1 MEYENLAQI
10 KTKNVERADNPGVQF
25 PPPLLY
31 GAIFL
36 AGNLIQRL
44 LPLNHSFFEQQPVRL
59 ASVFFFLIA
68 LFFASRSMRQ
78 FIRTRNTIIPNK
90 AATSLQ
96 TTGIYHIT
104 RNPMYVG
111 LALIYL
117 GLACLI
123 GNWWNIILLP
133 VLLILL
139 QELVIKR
146 EEQYLARRFGE
157 AFSQYRQ
164 QVRRWL

>member
-1 MEYENLAQI
+1 MN
-10 KTKNVERADNPGVQF
+10 KPDNPGVQF

-31 GAIFL
+31 AAIFVVGIFL
-36 AGNLIQRL
+36 QKFLVIDRSIFGMQAVSIAGVVFL
-44 LPLNHSFFEQQPVRL
+44 VM
-59 ASVFFFLIA
+59 AFFFMA
-68 LFFASRSMRQ
+68 RSIGQ
-78 FIRTRNTIIPNK
+78 FIRTKNTIIPNK
-90 AATSLQ
+90 AASSLQ
-96 TTGIYHIT
+96 TTGIYHMT
-104 RNPMYVG
+104 RNPMYVS

-117 GLACLI
+117 GLTCLI

-133 VLLILL
+133 LLLIMV

-146 EEQYLARRFGE
+146 EERYLARKFGD

>member
-1 MEYENLAQI
+1 MKSENLSVDQELKI
-10 KTKNVERADNPGVQF
+10 TKPDNPGVQF

-31 GAIFL
+31 AAFFL
-36 AGNLIQRL
+36 AGIFIQKFM
-44 LPLNHSFFEQQPVRL
+44 PLSHSFFEQQPVRL
-59 ASVFFFLIA
+59 AAVFFFLVGL
-68 LFFASRSMRQ
+68 LFSTTSMSQ
-78 FIRTRNTIIPNK
+78 FIRTKNTIIPNK

-96 TTGIYHIT
+96 TTGIYHTT
-104 RNPMYVG
+104 RNPMYVA
-111 LALIYL
+111 LAMIYL
-117 GLACLI
+117 GLTCLF

-133 VLLILL
+133 VLLILV

-164 QVRRWL
+164 KVRRWL

>member
-1 MEYENLAQI
+1 MN
-10 KTKNVERADNPGVQF
+10 KPDNPGVQF

-31 GAIFL
+31 AVFFL
-36 AGNLIQRL
+36 AGIFIQKL
-44 LPLNHSFFEQQPVRL
+44 LPLDHLFFEERTVRL
-59 ASVFFFLIA
+59 ASIFFFLVA
-68 LFFASRSMRQ
+68 LFFATRSMSQ
-78 FIRTRNTIIPNK
+78 FIRTKNTIIPNK

-117 GLACLI
+117 GLSCLF
-123 GNWWNIILLP
+123 GNWWNIILFPL
-133 VLLILL
+133 LLIAI

-146 EEQYLARRFGE
+146 EESYLSRKFGD
-157 AFSQYRQ
+157 AFSQYKQ
-164 QVRRWL
+164 EVRRWL

>member
-1 MEYENLAQI
+1 MN
-10 KTKNVERADNPGVQF
+10 KPDNPGVQF
-25 PPPLLY
+25 PPPFLY
-31 GAIFL
+31 AAIFL
-36 AGNLIQRL
+36 AGIFIQKL
-44 LPLNHSFFEQQPVRL
+44 LPLNHLFFEQQTVRL
-59 ASVFFFLIA
+59 AAIFFFLFA
-68 LFFASRSMRQ
+68 LFFATRSMSQ
-78 FIRTRNTIIPNK
+78 FIRTKNTIIPNK

-111 LALIYL
+111 LVLIYL
-117 GLACLI
+117 GLTCLF

-133 VLLILL
+133 ALLFLL

-146 EEQYLARRFGE
+146 EEQYLARKFGD